1 MKLKDAVQIAIGVEG
16 FMQPIELHWLAM
28 QASACNTIL
37 EIGSWK
43 GRSTKAMALVCP
55 GTVYAVDHWD
65 GSKSELATT
74 HSEVLKL
81 GVDGLFNIFKANLS
95 EEIKTNKVIPIRED
109 SQAAAIRLRGEK
121 GLRWIDMVFI
131 DGEHT
136 YEAVKKDILSWTPH
150 VAPGGLLCGHDYFDS
165 PDVRKA
171 VTELIPERIEGSI
184 WSYIV
189 P

>member
-1 MKLKDAVQIAIGVEG
+1 MKPIDAARIAFDVEG
-16 FMQPIELHWLAM
+16 FMQPVELHWLAM
-28 QASACNTIL
+28 QASARNTVL

-43 GRSTKAMALVCP
+43 GRSTKAMALACP

-81 GVDGLFNIFKANLS
+81 GIDGLFNIFKANLAD
-95 EEIKTNKVIPIRED
+95 EIKSNKVIPIRED
-109 SQAAAIRLRGEK
+109 SQAAAIRLEKEK
-121 GLRWIDMVFI
+121 GLRWIDMLFI

-136 YEAVKKDILSWTPH
+136 YEAVKNDILSWMPH
-150 VAPGGLLCGHDYFDS
+150 VAPGGLLCGHDYYDS
-165 PDVRKA
+165 PFVRQA
-171 VTELIPERIEGSI
+171 VTELIPKHIEGSI

>member
-1 MKLKDAVQIAIGVEG
+1 MKLNDAVQIAIGVEG
-16 FMQPIELHWLAM
+16 FMQPVELHWLAM
-28 QASACNTIL
+28 QASARNIVL

-55 GTVYAVDHWD
+55 GTVYAIDNWD

-109 SQAAAIRLRGEK
+109 SQAAAIRLSKER
-121 GLRWIDMVFI
+121 GLRWVDMLFI

-136 YEAVKKDILSWTPH
+136 YEAVRKDILSWMPF
-150 VAPGGLLCGHDYFDS
+150 VASGGLFCGHDFFDA
-165 PDVRKA
+165 PGVRQA
-171 VTELIPERIEGSI
+171 VKELIPNYIEGSI